1 VSAEEGFAE
10 SADIGVDLVGCE
22 HDGNAAEQ
30 EHQGCKAEKSQWRD
44 VRSDV
49 ASLECFPGHDGAQID
64 EHGRVEQKVSDI
76 WEMRVLDL
84 LAEPAV
90 ASKAVA
96 SSESYKEIVRAKDA
110 AYADAKNCEKQIKD
124 DHTGGV
130 NVTSTIGEAQE
141 SVEDSA
147 DDETNCNAQGALP
160 ENSDEE
166 VLLDSSFG
174 GGVNECVQSNVEET
188 VEKGK

>member
-1 VSAEEGFAE
+1 MSAEEGFAE
-10 SADIGVDLVGCE
+10 SADIGIDFVGCE
-22 HDGNAAEQ
+22 HDWDAAEQ
-30 EHQGCKAEKSQWRD
+30 QHQGCKAKKSQWRD

-76 WEMRVLDL
+76 WEMRIFDL

-96 SSESYKEIVRAKDA
+96 SSESYQEIVRPEDA
-110 AYADAKNCEKQIKD
+110 AYADAEDCEKQIED
-124 DHTGGV
+124 DHTGRV
-130 NVTSTIGEAQE
+130 NVASAIGEAQE

-147 DDETNCNAQGALP
+147 DDETNCNAQSALP
-160 ENSDEE
+160 EDSDEE
-166 VLLDSSFG
+166 VVLDSSFRSG
-174 GGVNECVQSNVEET
+174 MDKRVQSDIEET
-188 VEKGK
+188 DEM